1 MNTHTRPTPLDPEQV
16 LDLIQRALIEQ
27 QVTPTTGALCALP
40 DESEQIV
47 ALQSAALL
55 DVLWDGILIDNP
67 DVSTVFWAQVGAR
80 LHEQRRLDTLLPY
93 IDTQSTLFGISVQ
106 PQCAFVL
113 ELALLH
119 VAAHGAQLLESQGKD
134 ALQDMLEQLDEN
146 LVRMR
151 TLVGEQ
157 FELLFSPSYMTLDT
171 LATQTNEE
179 GQEALRTCAQVIAQ
193 MLVSALSLETEAL
206 AA

>member
-1 MNTHTRPTPLDPEQV
+1 MNTPTLTTPLDPEHV

-27 QVTPTTGALCALP
+27 QVTATTGALCALP

-55 DVLWDGILIDNP
+55 DVLWEGILVTNP
-67 DVSTVFWAQVGAR
+67 DVSTVFWAQIGAR
-80 LHEQRRLDTLLPY
+80 LDEQQRYDTVLPY

-106 PQCAFVL
+106 PQCALVL

-119 VAAHGAQLLESQGKD
+119 VAAHGAQLLESQGTG
-134 ALQDMLEQLDEN
+134 ALQALLEQLDEN
-146 LVRMR
+146 LVRVR
-151 TLVGEQ
+151 SLLGEHFEVLLGVSYDTLN
-157 FELLFSPSYMTLDT
+157 T
-171 LATQTNEE
+171 LATQTSEE
-179 GQEALRTCAQVIAQ
+179 GQEALRTCAQVISQ
-193 MLVSALSLETEAL
+193 MLLSALSLDPEVM